1 MAPFSW
7 YLFCVLETKLEDS
20 ADLSATGWLFH
31 PDRSGLLVQPDWPI
45 ATATNSYTVTSR
57 KRQKNHSGRIRRVT
71 MVTTCKNNS
80 LLCVCVGG
88 VSCFCPSIAPV
99 YIICKSDLQIM
110 KLFFFCKLL
119 TQYSTPVC
127 IGAACN
133 LSNRVSSQ
141 PTYTPAS
148 FIKSRGTGPHLV
160 TSPANKTADSFCH
173 QRGALQQVRVLTF
186 FG

>member
-1 MAPFSW
+1 
-7 YLFCVLETKLEDS
+7 
-20 ADLSATGWLFH
+20 
-31 PDRSGLLVQPDWPI
+31 
-45 ATATNSYTVTSR
+45 
-57 KRQKNHSGRIRRVT
+57 

-186 FG
+186 FGQNMRKCLLSECIMAASGNQKSTRVNSVLPISVLPLLI